1 VKRIAENIKIKINE
15 NDLADAWA
23 GHIGYTWRRGKTQSR
38 LDKIYTRISQY
49 TNKKMETNWT
59 LTKSDHAAV
68 ILTLEH
74 KEKINTK
81 SEHNKLDNTIA
92 TNTELLNELKQYL
105 EEEMIQAININPHM
119 RLEFAK
125 MTIRTKAIEISIRLR
140 KEENNELRDLKDQIS
155 QNNELL

>member
-1 VKRIAENIKIKINE
+1 MLSAILFSAKINE

-23 GHIGYTWRRGKTQSR
+23 GHIGYTWKRGKTQSR

-74 KEKINTK
+74 RKKILRMSTSN
-81 SEHNKLDNTIA
+81 LI
-92 TNTELLNELKQYL
+92 
-105 EEEMIQAININPHM
+105 IQ
-119 RLEFAK
+119 
-125 MTIRTKAIEISIRLR
+125 
-140 KEENNELRDLKDQIS
+140 
-155 QNNELL
+155 